1 MSLKIEIGWVSDPEG
16 DGEFYRLC
24 VSGDDT
30 HLAILDCPEDA
41 SLAEILRAACAAL
54 GVQRPMDRDEV
65 IVRMVRQ
72 GLRQKDIAAVVEL
85 SESQVQRISYRLG
98 LGREERGRPP
108 KG

>member
-30 HLAILDCPEDA
+30 YLAILDCPEDA
-41 SLAEILRAACAAL
+41 PLPEILRAACAAL
-54 GVQRPMDRDEV
+54 GVQRPMDRNEV
-65 IVRMVRQ
+65 IARMLRQ
-72 GLRQKDIAAVVEL
+72 GLRHADIAAVVEL
-85 SESQVQRISYRLG
+85 SESQITRIARDLD
-98 LGREERGRPP
+98 LGRGRGRPP